1 MTHPELNLVVIRSAN
16 LDVAAKFYAAL
27 GINLTRECHGSGPQ
41 HLAGQLGDVVFEIYP
56 QSRAG
61 ESVEARIGFRV
72 RSVSETVKAVL
83 AAGGSVASQPKDS
96 PWGYRAVVVDPDGH
110 KIELV
115 EAPAGG

>member
-1 MTHPELNLVVIRSAN
+1 MLETSLNLVVIRSTD
-16 LDVAAKFYAAL
+16 LDRAARFYSAL
-27 GINLTRECHGSGPQ
+27 GINLTREHHGSGPE
-41 HLAGQLGDVVFEIYP
+41 HLAGQLGAIVFEVYP

-61 ESVEARIGFRV
+61 ESAEARIGFRV
-72 RSVSETVKAVL
+72 GSVSGTVKAVL